1 MKTLIKT
8 LSVLTL
14 PTTTGNLTN
23 VLNTIEEK
31 TNIAT
36 NYIQNKKSLENKH
49 SVINLADIIVNNNL
63 GLINS
68 GKDLAPSKMSLLIG
82 IIEANH
88 AIKSL
93 TINDFDI
100 KRQDNSTATIIG
112 KGDYIGTVN
121 LYYSITNF
129 VSKKLTNGNIY
140 ALGVD
145 SQGNIFRAQ
154 EDKVYKITPT
164 GLEILMAG
172 LEGYWAVRAL
182 VIDNE
187 DNVYVGSD
195 NGFVYKSDGVRSF
208 EKIIIPGPKNWI
220 WALTFDKNT
229 ETVYVGSNTGVCKIS
244 KNGSTSLMQGTN
256 GDHIHS
262 LAVGSDGSIYAGDD
276 DRGIIYKTDKIS
288 QTFGIFQQINDGHQ
302 IDSLVVDKDNTVFAG
317 SWNGRL
323 YKIKNGIY
331 EVILETNP
339 NHEVKGLVID
349 RDNNLFVGIDSN
361 KVYKKIE
368 DTDLC
373 SELSGI
379 KNTDDHIFALAVGP
393 DDSIYAAGSQG
404 ILYTAKNFN
413 KI

>member
-14 PTTTGNLTN
+14 ATTTGNLTN

-49 SVINLADIIVNNNL
+49 SAINLADIIVNNNL

-129 VSKKLTNGNIY
+129 VSQKLTNGNIY

-164 GLEILMAG
+164 GLEILLSG

-187 DNVYVGSD
+187 DNVMLVVIMVL
-195 NGFVYKSDGVRSF
+195 FIRVM
-208 EKIIIPGPKNWI
+208 
-220 WALTFDKNT
+220 
-229 ETVYVGSNTGVCKIS
+229 VYVV
-244 KNGSTSLMQGTN
+244 L
-256 GDHIHS
+256 
-262 LAVGSDGSIYAGDD
+262 
-276 DRGIIYKTDKIS
+276 
-288 QTFGIFQQINDGHQ
+288 
-302 IDSLVVDKDNTVFAG
+302 
-317 SWNGRL
+317 
-323 YKIKNGIY
+323 
-331 EVILETNP
+331 
-339 NHEVKGLVID
+339 
-349 RDNNLFVGIDSN
+349 
-361 KVYKKIE
+361 KK
-368 DTDLC
+368 L
-373 SELSGI
+373 
-379 KNTDDHIFALAVGP
+379 
-393 DDSIYAAGSQG
+393 
-404 ILYTAKNFN
+404 
-413 KI
+413 